1 MNFTCFRMFKKCV
14 KIGEGVFGEV
24 FRTERR
30 NQSLALK
37 VDTLYIFFSIC
48 KSILLFSRK
57 TSAISETEEQ

>member
-1 MNFTCFRMFKKCV
+1 MFKKCV

-37 VDTLYIFFSIC
+37 VDMLYILSIC
-48 KSILLFSRK
+48 TVFHVIFISR
-57 TSAISETEEQ
+57 

>member
-1 MNFTCFRMFKKCV
+1 MCTQKEFGFHKENFTCFRMLKKCV

-37 VDTLYIFFSIC
+37 VDMLYIFAIC
-48 KSILLFSRK
+48 
-57 TSAISETEEQ
+57 TVQ